1 MYHHHLTHQGVQ
13 VKMLLN
19 KHLPTPVSVFLI
31 TLTLDCFPCYFVN
44 PPSTFP
50 LCLFHPYFPS
60 LFSVFSRPS
69 CLITWPQKYDWL
81 VLMSTVKCLGEL
93 ACFNTRILVFLRNSY
108 HSTENLASSFLLM
121 FVFSVHNSQT
131 CSIILSLYYFLLP
144 CYH

>member
-13 VKMLLN
+13 VMMLLN
-19 KHLPTPVSVFLI
+19 KHLPTSVSVFLI
-31 TLTLDCFPCYFVN
+31 SLTLDCFPCYFVN

-93 ACFNTRILVFLRNSY
+93 ACFNTRILVLRNSY

-131 CSIILSLYYFLLP
+131 CSIILSLYYFFLP